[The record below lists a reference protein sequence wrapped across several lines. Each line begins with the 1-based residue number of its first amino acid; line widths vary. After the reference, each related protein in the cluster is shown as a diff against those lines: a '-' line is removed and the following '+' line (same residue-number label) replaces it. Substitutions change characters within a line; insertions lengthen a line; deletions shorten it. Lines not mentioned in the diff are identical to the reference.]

1 MSEHDIDSQL
11 KEILDLLRPVPE
23 RSSAARVRSR
33 TRFDTDLEAF
43 FPVGVPHR
51 GALKSPDKTSDSKP
65 AAFFARSKGWFY
77 RPAYAYLAIT
87 LLLLVALFSAG
98 AITVQAAGSALP
110 GDALYP
116 LKLDVEQARIAI
128 TANPARQAELH
139 LDFAQNRLEELA
151 ALAALGQY
159 DRVAS
164 LAGQV
169 NQQVTLAVAAARRLS
184 DRDPE
189 LALSLQGQAQ
199 RTLDQFRDNLD
210 AVIIIAPPSIQ
221 PALRAALDQT
231 LEGNPPVETPNAN
244 QKPGGNNNAN
254 ANSNGQGNAG
264 SGNNNGNRPGV
275 IPGAA
280 ANSNSN
286 FNPSATPFVNANG
299 NVTGAPGTVINGN
312 SNDNSNAN
320 PNSNK
325 DKTKE
330 KNNNGNKDKDKNN
343 NGQDKDNNG
352 QDKENNGRNQSDQP

>member
-1 MSEHDIDSQL
+1 MSELDIDSQL
-11 KEILDLLRPVPE
+11 KEMLDLLRPVPE
-23 RSSAARVRSR
+23 RSSEARVRSR
-33 TRFDTDLEAF
+33 TRFDADLEAF
-43 FPVGVPHR
+43 FPAGVPHR
-51 GALKSPDKTSDSKP
+51 GALKSPEKIADSRP
-65 AAFFARSKGWFY
+65 AAFFARSKQWFY

-116 LKLDVEQARIAI
+116 LKLDVEQARLAL
-128 TANPARQAELH
+128 TANLASQAELH
-139 LDFAQNRLEELA
+139 LEFAQNRLEELD
-151 ALAALGQY
+151 ALATLGQY

-169 NQQVTLAVAAARRLS
+169 NQQITLAVAAAKRLS

-199 RTLDQFRDNLD
+199 KTLDQFKENMD

-221 PALRAALDQT
+221 PALKTALGKA
-231 LEGNPPVETPNAN
+231 LEGKPPVETPNAN
-244 QKPGGNNNAN
+244 QKPNGNNNAN
-254 ANSNGQGNAG
+254 ANSNGHGNAG

-286 FNPSATPFVNANG
+286 SNFNPSATPFVNANG
-299 NVTGAPGTVINGN
+299 NVTGAPGSVINGN

-325 DKTKE
+325 DKTKD
-330 KNNNGNKDKDKNN
+330 KSNNGNKDKDKDKNN
-343 NGQDKDNNG
+343 NGQDK
-352 QDKENNGRNQSDQP
+352 ENNGRNKSEQP

>member
-11 KEILDLLRPVPE
+11 KGLLDLLRPVPE
-23 RSSAARVRSR
+23 RNPEARVRSR
-33 TRFDTDLEAF
+33 TRFDADLEAF

-51 GALKSPDKTSDSKP
+51 GALKSPEKTPVSRP
-65 AAFFARSKGWFY
+65 AAFFARSRQWFY
-77 RPAYAYLAIT
+77 RPAYAYLAVT

-98 AITVQAAGSALP
+98 AITVHAAGSALP

-116 LKLDVEQARIAI
+116 LKLDVEQARIAM

-139 LDFAQNRLEELA
+139 LEFAQNRLTELN
-151 ALAALGQY
+151 ALAALGQF
-159 DRVAS
+159 DQVVS

-169 NQQVTLAVAAARRLS
+169 NQQVTLAVAAAKRLADS
-184 DRDPE
+184 DPE
-189 LALSLQGQAQ
+189 LALSLQNQAQ
-199 RTLDQFRDNLD
+199 QKLNQFKENLD
-210 AVIIIAPPSIQ
+210 AVIIIAPTSIQ
-221 PALRAALDQT
+221 PALKIALDQS
-231 LEGNPPVETPNAN
+231 LEGNPPVQTPSAN
-244 QKPGGNNNAN
+244 QETGGNNNAN
-254 ANSNGQGNAG
+254 ANSNGHGNAG

-286 FNPSATPFVNANG
+286 SNFNPSATPFVNANG
-299 NVTGAPGTVINGN
+299 NINGAPGTVINGN

-330 KNNNGNKDKDKNN
+330 KDNNGNKDKDKDKDN

-352 QDKENNGRNQSDQP
+352 RNSSSEQP